1 MWIIWFL
8 TSNGE
13 YLILNSQ
20 KEPIK
25 NLLFSIRVDEP
36 EATKKLINR
45 LIHVARYESILALD
59 NEDAFAPLNGKLKV
73 ELVKSENRQFVVL
86 NTDGKV
92 PELEVGE
99 RVALRIYNQ
108 SNRILNISA
117 LILQADLS
125 IVKFYPQGAAYEEVV
140 DAGQSREIRFDI
152 ELPENYQ
159 EGVDVIKVFA
169 TVDGTNF
176 QVLELPALDQ
186 SRKGFGNQK
195 PTNALEQLLAAVVDE
210 DEPKRNIRVVTD
222 ASEEWTTEKVE
233 VMVKKI

>member
-1 MWIIWFL
+1 
-8 TSNGE
+8 
-13 YLILNSQ
+13 
-20 KEPIK
+20 
-25 NLLFSIRVDEP
+25 
-36 EATKKLINR
+36 
-45 LIHVARYESILALD
+45 
-59 NEDAFAPLNGKLKV
+59 
-73 ELVKSENRQFVVL
+73 
-86 NTDGKV
+86 
-92 PELEVGE
+92 LEVGE

-152 ELPENYQ
+152 ELPENYE